1 MSQVER
7 EIEALQR
14 QRQRHRLRGDS
25 PNDFGIENQ
34 VDVLTACGAAA
45 KSAFC

>member
-7 EIEALQR
+7 EIEAL